1 MRVKELMT
9 QQIQSCRPDDSL
21 ELAAQLMWDHDCGC
35 IPVCAGDGASRTIG
49 MITDRDICM
58 GALFQGKPLR
68 ELRVSDA
75 MARKVLACRPQD
87 TLAEAEKAMRDARIR
102 RLPVLDDQGS
112 LIGMLSLADLAREAT
127 RERSQSRKEVTEV
140 EVNNTLAAI
149 CEPTRQPLTA

>member
-1 MRVKELMT
+1 MRVHELMT

-49 MITDRDICM
+49 VITDRDICM
-58 GALFQGKPLR
+58 GALFQGRPLR

-75 MARKVLACRPQD
+75 MARRLLACRPQD

-112 LIGMLSLADLAREAT
+112 LIGMLSLADLAREAM
-127 RERSQSRKEVTEV
+127 REQSQPGRDLTEA
-140 EVNNTLAAI
+140 EVNGTLAAI
-149 CEPTRQPLTA
+149 CEPTRQALTA